1 MELVFQPLRALRL
14 GEIGSDATILSAFSP
29 AMMPA
34 DLPRYFSPKRK
45 REPSESDY
53 YSPSASPT
61 STVSVV
67 SLQEARLREEVELG
81 RHSPRAAVAGRFG
94 ELAIRGDRFPE
105 PGLLHRDVRQEPT
118 PQSSQE
124 RCAPENY
131 PRTESMP
138 GPLPTH
144 RGELHEVPG
153 RQPPSEPSTQ
163 ASTDIAPAASALSPS
178 KRSFAPSYHKQNTPV
193 SPSKN
198 RKQRLSPPLT
208 DASSEDSLTWHDN
221 EITGHEPTDPTDDG
235 YGINGVGFKPTAA
248 MAWARSQKR
257 QKQVA
262 EWKTREARDAREK
275 RRARRNED
283 IALEKIHGVHQGA
296 IQKRVKFDV

>member
-1 MELVFQPLRALRL
+1 
-14 GEIGSDATILSAFSP
+14 
-29 AMMPA
+29 MPA

-53 YSPSASPT
+53 YSPSTSPT
-61 STVSVV
+61 STVSVI

-81 RHSPRAAVAGRFG
+81 RHSPRSAVAGRFG

-105 PGLLHRDVRQEPT
+105 PGLLHRDFHQEPT

-124 RCAPENY
+124 RCAPESY

-138 GPLPTH
+138 EPSPTH

-178 KRSFAPSYHKQNTPV
+178 KRNPALSYHTQNSPV

-198 RKQRLSPPLT
+198 RKQRPSPPLT

-275 RRARRNED
+275 RRVRRNED